1 MEYNWRNA
9 VTKIGRQIRNL
20 IDVTASYNNNLDQH
34 DRWI

>member
-1 MEYNWRNA
+1 MANDWRNA

-34 DRWI
+34 DR